1 MAEIEGDR
9 IELIERQIAEKVT
22 ERVRSALFRLYATV
36 GAAVVAVL
44 GFVSWD
50 IVSDIKAEIKAEI
63 KSEITDSIADE
74 IASKRAEIG
83 ERVTETRYMA
93 KRASDVIQRV
103 EKQLDDFQ
111 PQADNL
117 DETIERVKSLNITA
131 QDLIASYSR
140 EVQPLISNV
149 DSISIQLRILA
160 EQVSQL
166 NTIAAAGKLVSKEE
180 TPQTSEQRATAIK
193 TVISDTKDA
202 EQRLDEARSK
212 ATVFFQF
219 AGGRREQAEALS
231 ASLKA
236 KGFIVPGE
244 DREGGAAGKHEVRY
258 FHNQDKEAAERLA
271 NDTTAA
277 LRTLGYPERDALTV
291 VAESFVSYTGKKP
304 RPGVVELWLEIPP
317 R

>member
-1 MAEIEGDR
+1 MADIEGDR

-36 GAAVVAVL
+36 GVAVVAVL

-50 IVSDIKAEIKAEI
+50 VVSDIKAEI

-74 IASKRAEIG
+74 IASKRAEIA
-83 ERVTETRYMA
+83 ERVIETRYMA

-111 PQADNL
+111 PHADNL
-117 DETIERVKSLNITA
+117 NETIERVKSLNITA

-140 EVQPLISNV
+140 EVQPLIANV
-149 DSISIQLRILA
+149 DSLSIQLRILA

-166 NTIAAAGKLVSKEE
+166 NTIAAGGKLVSEGE
-180 TPQTSEQRATAIK
+180 TPQTSEQRAAAIK
-193 TVISDTKDA
+193 TVISDTENA

-212 ATVFFQF
+212 TTVFFQF

-244 DREGGAAGKHEVRY
+244 DREVGADGKHEVRY

-271 NDTTAA
+271 NDTSAA

>member
-1 MAEIEGDR
+1 MAEIDDNR

-36 GAAVVAVL
+36 GLAVIAVL

-50 IVSDIKAEIKAEI
+50 IVSEIKAEI
-63 KSEITDSIADE
+63 KSEIADE
-74 IASKRAEIG
+74 IASKRAEIA

-149 DSISIQLRILA
+149 DSLSSQLRILA

-166 NTIAAAGKLVSKEE
+166 NAIAAAGKLVSEGE

-212 ATVFFQF
+212 TTVFFQF

-236 KGFIVPGE
+236 KGFIVLGE

-258 FHNQDKEAAERLA
+258 FHSQDKQAAERLA

-291 VAESFVSYTGKKP
+291 VAESFVSYRGKKP
-304 RPGVVELWLEIPP
+304 RPGVMELWLEIPP
-317 R
+317 I

>member
-1 MAEIEGDR
+1 MAEIEDNR

-50 IVSDIKAEIKAEI
+50 IVSEIKAEI

-74 IASKRAEIG
+74 IASKRAEIA

-180 TPQTSEQRATAIK
+180 TPQNSEQRATAIK

>member
-1 MAEIEGDR
+1 MAEIEDDR

-22 ERVRSALFRLYATV
+22 ERVRSALFRLYATAGV
-36 GAAVVAVL
+36 AVIAVL

-50 IVSDIKAEIKAEI
+50 IVSEIKAEI
-63 KSEITDSIADE
+63 KSDITDSIADE
-74 IASKRAEIG
+74 IASKRIEIA

-93 KRASDVIQRV
+93 KRANQVIQRL

-117 DETIERVKSLNITA
+117 DETIERVKSLNITS
-131 QDLIASYSR
+131 QDLIAAYSQ
-140 EVQPLISNV
+140 EVQPLVSNV
-149 DSISIQLRILA
+149 ESLSSQLRVLA

-166 NTIAAAGKLVSKEE
+166 NTIATAGKLVSQGE
-180 TPQTSEQRATAIK
+180 TPQTPEQRSAAIN
-193 TVISDTKDA
+193 TVISSTKDA
-202 EQRLDEARSK
+202 EQRLTKARSNT
-212 ATVFFQF
+212 TVFFQF

-231 ASLKA
+231 ADLKA

-258 FHNQDKEAAERLA
+258 FHREDKEAAERLA

-277 LRTLGYPERDALTV
+277 LRTLGYPERDGLTV
-291 VAESFVSYTGKKP
+291 VAKPFVSYRRKKP
-304 RPGVVELWLEIPP
+304 RPGVLELWLEIPP